1 MSRAHSKISFGN
13 IRCSD
18 QTLLFTLVLLAV
30 DRSRFQ
36 HILDLVLQEV
46 IAILRQ
52 LLPHFGKEILEIF
65 KIKYNTCQVSG
76 IFFLVEFKSFYK
88 CFMRQICLL
97 EG

>member
-13 IRCSD
+13 IRWSD
-18 QTLLFTLVLLAV
+18 QPLLLTLVLLAV

-52 LLPHFGKEILEIF
+52 LLPHFGQEILGIF
-65 KIKYNTCQVSG
+65 KIKYNTCEVSG
-76 IFFLVEFKSFYK
+76 IFFLSNLNRFIFVS
-88 CFMRQICLL
+88 
-97 EG
+97 